1 MQNVYIFLEILDVI
15 SDFLT
20 SNALGAYFKWRRIRS
35 VLCFTDYIYK
45 TKALLAIDL
54 DRIFGKH

>member
-1 MQNVYIFLEILDVI
+1 MEKNP
-15 SDFLT
+15 
-20 SNALGAYFKWRRIRS
+20 
-35 VLCFTDYIYK
+35 VLCFIDYIYK